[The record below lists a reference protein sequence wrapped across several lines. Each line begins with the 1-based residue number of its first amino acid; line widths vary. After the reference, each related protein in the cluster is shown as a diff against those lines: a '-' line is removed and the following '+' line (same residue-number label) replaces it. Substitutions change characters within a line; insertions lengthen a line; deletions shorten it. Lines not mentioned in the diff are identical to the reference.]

1 MIPDAM
7 SVYIE
12 AMLLLLPPD
21 AGGRSAPV
29 APREGSYRP
38 YTRVDGWL
46 GRARLLEGPPLLA
59 PGDAARVMLELE
71 GEPALHRGVELQ
83 ILEHDERIVGAATVL
98 RVCGSLV

>member
-1 MIPDAM
+1 M
-7 SVYIE
+7 SLYVE

-38 YTRVDGWL
+38 FTRLDGRL

-71 GEPALHRGVELQ
+71 DEAVVLHRGAELE
-83 ILEHDERIVGAATVL
+83 ILEHDQRIVGAATVL
-98 RVCGSLV
+98 RVCGTLV

>member
-1 MIPDAM
+1 M
-7 SVYIE
+7 SLYVE
-12 AMLLLLPPD
+12 AKLLHLPPD

-38 YTRVDGWL
+38 FTRVDGRL

-59 PGDAARVMLELE
+59 PGDAARVMLELDLA
-71 GEPALHRGVELQ
+71 GEAVVHRGDELE
-83 ILEHDERIVGAATVL
+83 ILEHGERIVGAATVL

>member
-1 MIPDAM
+1 M

-12 AMLLLLPPD
+12 AVLLLLPPD

-38 YTRVDGWL
+38 FTLLDGQL

-59 PGDAARVMLELE
+59 PGDSARVMLELE
-71 GEPALHRGVELQ
+71 DGSPAALRCGAELQ
-83 ILEHDERIVGAATVL
+83 ILEHGRRIVGAATVM
-98 RVCGSLV
+98 RICGSLV